1 MSWEKTALGI
11 DATLWKD
18 RPFKKI
24 LQQFKG
30 KNFQNWAKFENF
42 QRSLQSERKS
52 LSCKGEV
59 LLQRSELEA
68 RVTCNGLPEKNIFIF
83 FFIVCDYEMSQKVC

>member
-1 MSWEKTALGI
+1 MQPSEKTDL
-11 DATLWKD
+11 L
-18 RPFKKI
+18 KKFCNI
-24 LQQFKG
+24 LKG
-30 KNFQNWAKFENF
+30 KIFRIEQSLKIFSVHSN
-42 QRSLQSERKS
+42 QRES

-68 RVTCNGLPEKNIFIF
+68 RVTCNALPEKNIFIF